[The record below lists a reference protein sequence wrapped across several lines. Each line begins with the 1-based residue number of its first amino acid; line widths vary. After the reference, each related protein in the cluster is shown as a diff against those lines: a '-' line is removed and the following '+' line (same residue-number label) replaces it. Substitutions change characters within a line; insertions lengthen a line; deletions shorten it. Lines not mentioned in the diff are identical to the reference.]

1 MINPKCNAAT
11 WCTAL
16 ATPNTSYC
24 RLHVKYPLLHSF
36 EAQGEWLTRIRQTP
50 AFTSLPV
57 ILLIYYGL
65 FAANLA
71 AFTYHLARLVTA
83 PTWFSPLGV
92 IIAALACRA
101 MLPLVCAR
109 LRGE

>member
-1 MINPKCNAAT
+1 M
-11 WCTAL
+11 
-16 ATPNTSYC
+16 
-24 RLHVKYPLLHSF
+24 
-36 EAQGEWLTRIRQTP
+36 
-50 AFTSLPV
+50 
-57 ILLIYYGL
+57 IYYGL